1 MAQKRMIDKKI
12 SVSEQVAN
20 LSIEAQLLFTWMI
33 PHADDLGLL
42 PYSVRSIKA
51 MVVPMWDKS
60 NEEIKTLL
68 ESIVFQKLVT
78 VFQCEGQK
86 FLLLP
91 KFLEHQTLKRD
102 RQPQTILPVKL
113 EKESK
118 DSWKSCEKILETV
131 GKQLED
137 VGNQMESEEKI
148 REEKG
153 REAKEEKSEEKPTLP
168 ADAGRS
174 SNEPSIHN
182 ETLAEKFARLKAYP
196 KT

>member
-20 LSIEAQLLFTWMI
+20 LSIEGQLLFTWMI
-33 PHADDLGLL
+33 PHADDLGAL
-42 PYSVRSIKA
+42 PYSIRSIKA
-51 MVVPMWDKS
+51 MVVPMWDKT
-60 NEEIKTLL
+60 NEEIKEIL

-78 VFQCEGQK
+78 VFQCEGEK
-86 FLLLP
+86 YLLLP

-102 RQPQTILPVKL
+102 RQPQTILPVKFS
-113 EKESK
+113 KEPR
-118 DSWKSCEKILETV
+118 DSWKTCEKILETV
-131 GKQLED
+131 GIPLED
-137 VGNQMESEEKI
+137 TGKHLDTEEKI

-174 SNEPSIHN
+174 SNELPNHA
-182 ETLAEKFARLKAYP
+182 ETIQEKFARLKAYP